1 MRLND
6 SHLTFGKIADE
17 WARELAEAKVPGRR
31 ARDEIFLTFLRGA
44 LAGQFDDKGVT
55 LAQAR
60 RDVYSEKLE
69 DKGSENVVHRF
80 NVQPLPMPITGEW
93 LAQAQMVPTPRPGV
107 RRPDTGPDPWYLSEG
122 LNLDDFDPLFVSC
135 YIEPLTIS
143 KDAFGDWCEQCGHAR
158 PAFWF
163 GEQAPAHHEA
173 KILGPQ
179 NVPLQ
184 SHAKGTRLRSTLQRW
199 LEQTAAKPEAQAFV
213 KEDFLKRARE
223 EINVSITDNLF
234 RDVWKL
240 ASIPEN
246 FHNPGRPP
254 GRN

>member
-17 WARELAEAKVPGRR
+17 WSRELAEAKVPGRR
-31 ARDEIFLTFLRGA
+31 ERDEIFLTFLRGA

-60 RDVYSEKLE
+60 KDVYSEQLK

-107 RRPDTGPDPWYLSEG
+107 RRPDTGPDPWYPSEG

-143 KDAFGDWCEQCGHAR
+143 KDAFGDWCEQFGHAR

-163 GEQAPAHHEA
+163 PQLSNDHTPPSVDELQLREQAEKDWYARLVEIGITQEPNS
-173 KILGPQ
+173 Q
-179 NVPLQ
+179 NTKDKLFQ
-184 SHAKGTRLRSTLQRW
+184 KAYSEDGLSQR
-199 LEQTAAKPEAQAFV
+199 AF
-213 KEDFLKRARE
+213 
-223 EINVSITDNLF
+223 DNLWRF
-234 RDVWKL
+234 AMPTKFKKGGARKT
-240 ASIPEN
+240 SP
-246 FHNPGRPP
+246 
-254 GRN
+254 